1 MREVVVCEHNEQM
14 SELMSMALDGLLE
27 PAAQKKLKQHLG
39 SCPACRAEWE
49 AMQQVSALFEGST
62 LVGPPLGFA
71 IRVERRLE
79 QKSRKQRRAF
89 GGLALL
95 TSSLSLAGMTAAAVA
110 LIVGGLVAWN
120 WLDSL
125 PAVQQGTSAVSQ
137 VASGMGL
144 VGKGASLFL
153 GDLLL
158 RFGAPL
164 IILIG
169 IGLVVLVGLWTWL
182 FVKRPGSYHRNG
194 YA

>member
-1 MREVVVCEHNEQM
+1 MSEFAECKQNEQM
-14 SELMSMALDGLLE
+14 SELMSMALDGLLD
-27 PAAQKKLKQHLG
+27 AADQGRLQRHLATC
-39 SCPACRAEWE
+39 SVCRSEWE
-49 AMQQVSALFEGST
+49 ALQQVSALFEGSQMI
-62 LVGPPLGFA
+62 GPPLGFA

-79 QKSRKQRRAF
+79 QKTVKRRRTF
-89 GGLALL
+89 GGVALL
-95 TSSLSLAGMTAAAVA
+95 TSSLSLVGVTVATVA
-110 LIVGGLVAWN
+110 LIVVGLVAWN
-120 WLDSL
+120 WLGKL

-158 RFGAPL
+158 RFGPAL

-169 IGLVVLVGLWTWL
+169 IGLVVLAGLWIWL
-182 FVKRPGSYHRNG
+182 FIRRPGGYHRNG